1 MTGRW
6 SEKSSK
12 MSEQDG
18 LVGEREAFNELGVLL
33 YRLLGPGDDRLEF
46 VASVTAVTN
55 EQHIRAY
62 NPDGKFPSGNG
73 PFNDARG
80 SYELSKAMKRLR
92 EASYREGSGTW
103 FGVHVTVT
111 ASGSATAEY
120 NYDDEPQWDAPVDP
134 LVYVRDQEKF
144 PRAEDKQPE
153 WLKQRLAEGRAR
165 IFSQG
170 T

>member
-1 MTGRW
+1 
-6 SEKSSK
+6 
-12 MSEQDG
+12 MSEQ
-18 LVGEREAFNELGVLL
+18 VGWVAEREAFNELGVLL
-33 YRLLGPGDDRLEF
+33 YRLLGSGDDRLEF

-62 NPDGKFPSGNG
+62 NPGGKFLSPNG

-111 ASGSATAEY
+111 ASGSATVEY

-134 LVYVRDQEKF
+134 VVYVRDQEKF
-144 PRAEDKQPE
+144 PRDEDRQPE

-165 IFSQG
+165 ISNPS